1 MKKIDL
7 KCPSCGGIMKV
18 SEDKTEITCQ
28 YCKHKFLI
36 EKEKTIEELKEQ
48 EEAISYAREKG
59 IRKAKDEALKTE
71 KKNNRKV
78 FFLTLGGIIAL
89 STISVTIS
97 YYTKEYLPDPFRC
110 IDIKFIGTSGK
121 GEAKII
127 SNGKC
132 EESKDIDFSTTTVKN
147 LKEGDEIYVD
157 ASSSKYRFET
167 DRKKYIVKG
176 LSNYLTDINNLTEE
190 MIAKIHKLS
199 SEELKETG
207 SVTKNAKI
215 LSLTPYKLYLYT
227 DGENKSILYDV
238 YKIKIKSNYDGKTYE
253 KIKAT
258 SFEDFVILDEND
270 ELFRYSRLSR
280 EGNVIHAGEDGVYGF
295 GYIGTIIGYKSID
308 EFKGDINKN
317 NDGRFKIQ
325 EK

>member
-28 YCKHKFLI
+28 YCQHKFLI

-71 KKNNRKV
+71 SKNNRKV

-110 IDIKFIGTSGK
+110 IDIKFIGTNGK

-227 DGENKSILYDV
+227 DGENKS
-238 YKIKIKSNYDGKTYE
+238 N
-253 KIKAT
+253 
-258 SFEDFVILDEND
+258 
-270 ELFRYSRLSR
+270 
-280 EGNVIHAGEDGVYGF
+280 
-295 GYIGTIIGYKSID
+295 
-308 EFKGDINKN
+308 
-317 NDGRFKIQ
+317 
-325 EK
+325 